1 MTGSQCPAYVG
12 HNISLHLSLFL
23 AVECEIGKVKRDLNI
38 FCLCHCKEF
47 QLLAK
52 EETRRVILAKKSEF
66 GFLYVGF
73 KMPIR
78 YTSGDIESIDGFI

>member
-1 MTGSQCPAYVG
+1 MIGSQCPAYVG

-23 AVECEIGKVKRDLNI
+23 AVECEEVKRDFNI

-47 QLLAK
+47 QLPAK

-78 YTSGDIESIDGFI
+78 YRSGDIESIDVFI